1 MEIAERDGFV
11 IDTDHSRL
19 DVAMIC
25 DFFAA
30 SYLGEG
36 VDLEGIAPSIAKSRA
51 FGLYAPDGRQAG
63 FGRVRDRRITVCL
76 TERRLRAGGVSRARA
91 GQIAGRRGYAPRR
104 PGQHSPMDA
113 GNPRRARSVLAVWI
127 YRCRARKG
135 HGALAWTNGYRSEL
149 SRYID
154 PN

>member
-25 DFFAA
+25 DFVAA
-30 SYLGEG
+30 SYWGEG
-36 VDLEGIAPSIAKSRA
+36 VDLEDIANSIAKSRA

-63 FGRVRDRRITVCL
+63 FGRVVTDGSRFAYLSDVFVLGAHRGRGLGKWLVDVVMRHDGLGNIRLWMLATRDAHDLYRPFGFADVEPGRIM
-76 TERRLRAGGVSRARA
+76 
-91 GQIAGRRGYAPRR
+91 GRWRGPT
-104 PGQHSPMDA
+104 D
-113 GNPRRARSVLAVWI
+113 L
-127 YRCRARKG
+127 
-135 HGALAWTNGYRSEL
+135 
-149 SRYID
+149 D